1 MRSYPAAEGG
11 SPEGEGT
18 VIKKFAYGTAWK
30 DQLAAMTVEGTTR
43 NFTYDANG
51 NLLSD
56 GKYTYSWTKG
66 SLLAKVTGDSL
77 EATYTYDASGIR
89 TSKTVNGVKT
99 EYLTAGGSIL
109 AEKKNGKWQQYLY
122 DGSGQLMAIRY
133 KGADYYYIR
142 DGLMCITGLV
152 DANGGAVVNYR
163 YDSWGMLTVITGS
176 MAETLGKEN
185 PYRYKGYYYDD
196 ETGMYYLK
204 SRYYQPEICRFISA
218 DDEDVLID
226 THANLSNKN
235 LYLYCDNNP
244 IIKVDEEGQIAEF
257 LVNAA
262 LGAAV
267 NVAASFIIAQAMGQ
281 EFGVKDVA
289 AAAVLGALNGGAGAV
304 ANGLYAGYTS
314 YQSGANINAAI
325 FNGLMSAGVSL
336 ISFGD
341 MAGFDVVKNGNI
353 QLGGTAAKGSID
365 LIMGIGITGTSST
378 IDTSV
383 TNTYQRGNAK
393 KQKSSKRSKGNS
405 RGYQYGWKPQVIVN
419 RYVRRGRHVYH
430 ELQYIYHGRLYKKW
444 YKVR

>member
-1 MRSYPAAEGG
+1 M
-11 SPEGEGT
+11 
-18 VIKKFAYGTAWK
+18 
-30 DQLAAMTVEGTTR
+30 
-43 NFTYDANG
+43 
-51 NLLSD
+51 
-56 GKYTYSWTKG
+56 
-66 SLLAKVTGDSL
+66 
-77 EATYTYDASGIR
+77 
-89 TSKTVNGVKT
+89 
-99 EYLTAGGSIL
+99 
-109 AEKKNGKWQQYLY
+109 
-122 DGSGQLMAIRY
+122 
-133 KGADYYYIR
+133 
-142 DGLMCITGLV
+142 
-152 DANGGAVVNYR
+152 
-163 YDSWGMLTVITGS
+163 
-176 MAETLGKEN
+176 
-185 PYRYKGYYYDD
+185 
-196 ETGMYYLK
+196 K

-244 IIKVDEEGQIAEF
+244 VLKADEEGQIAVW
-257 LVNAA
+257 LVSAA

-267 NVAASFIIAQAMGQ
+267 NVAASFTIAQAMGQ
-281 EFGVKDVA
+281 EFSVKDA
-289 AAAVLGALNGGAGAV
+289 IAAAVLGALSGRVGAV

-365 LIMGIGITGTSST
+365 LIMGIGITGTSSA

-430 ELQYIYHGRLYKKW
+430 ELQYIYHGRLYKNGIKCDSNTME
-444 YKVR
+444 YQEQEY